1 MVLRRLVLGLTVLW
15 LCGCHLMWVRTVDL
29 NWRLT
34 NDSNELLTLEGTGNL
49 PDGAVLEAR
58 LMENGR
64 RWAQGRGVVQG
75 GRYFIVLEI
84 SRCPG
89 FRPLD
94 LQVIF
99 DPVLA
104 GSQVQRY
111 TGARGE
117 ALAGNCLVEL
127 GDRRLL
133 IKSQKLVL
141 TMSARQALIRRLQRG
156 DGDIDELHSYLAR
169 HPNDAESLIGLGLAF
184 LKQRPSQ
191 HYVNSEA
198 YRMLVEGI
206 KAKPAAT
213 ALEMEARL
221 WVARLDEKAAREA
234 AERERQKGPSY
245 SSVYVD
251 NVVIRPGLALG
262 AFELGMGYQFLSMS
276 FHLLPTSQAGQYTLQ
291 ELPGFVLS
299 FDPSSGLLVRASTT
313 DVRYRTQNGLGP
325 GLDVSELKRLFPD
338 LSLSYSPVEIRA
350 DGRAYANC
358 TVTFKGMNLLIE
370 RSYDP
375 EFPLPEEVVHSV
387 EVFKVVP

>member
-1 MVLRRLVLGLTVLW
+1 
-15 LCGCHLMWVRTVDL
+15 MWVRSVNL
-29 NWRLT
+29 GLHLT
-34 NDSNELLTLEGTGNL
+34 NDGNELLTIEGSGNL

-58 LMENGR
+58 LMEKGR
-64 RWAQGRGVVQG
+64 RWAQARGVMKD

-104 GSQVQRY
+104 SAQVQRH

-117 ALAGNCLVEL
+117 ALTGDCLVES
-127 GDRRLL
+127 GDRRLVVQ
-133 IKSQKLVL
+133 SQKVVL
-141 TMSARQALIRRLQRG
+141 TMSARQAHLRRLQRG

-198 YRMLVEGI
+198 YRMLLEGI

-234 AERERQKGPSY
+234 AERERQRGPSY

-251 NVVIRPGLALG
+251 NVTIRPGVALG
-262 AFELGMGYQFLSMS
+262 AFELGMGYQFLSLS
-276 FHLLPTSQAGQYTLQ
+276 FHLVPTSRAGEYTLQ

-299 FDPSSGLLVRASTT
+299 FDPSTGLLVRASTT
-313 DVRYRTQNGLGP
+313 NPRYRTLDGLGP
-325 GLDVSELKRLFPD
+325 GLDVSELQRILPD
-338 LSLSYSPVEIRA
+338 VSLLYSPVEIRA
-350 DGRAYANC
+350 DGRAYADC
-358 TVTFKGMNLLIE
+358 TVALKGMTLFVE

-375 EFPLPEEVVHSV
+375 EFPLPEQVIRSV
-387 EVFKVVP
+387 EVCKAIP